1 MEADLVFALL
11 IDTSVTQAREDA
23 VADYPKCPL
32 TFTFT
37 VELDGSEV
45 DASAVPVSFDDDT

>member
-1 MEADLVFALL
+1 MFTLLV
-11 IDTSVTQAREDA
+11 DTSVTQAREDA